1 MLGSCFYLFL
11 FLFYFNPNFSNC
23 SLNSLNC
30 SNNSSYH
37 TERTITHTPPN
48 QDGRAT
54 PSPEHDSEDMHGFD
68 DNHAPVSAAVHNG
81 STRTVSHSIDSPV
94 IRIGTKEP
102 EQTDENFNSFHY
114 WRSPLPDISGEL
126 EMLSS
131 QTSARE
137 TETEEEEE
145 PEQSCPD
152 SKSSH
157 GKATSDQIQ
166 MVLDR
171 LQPHMDDPDVQGE
184 YVELNVCD
192 KL

>member
-1 MLGSCFYLFL
+1 M
-11 FLFYFNPNFSNC
+11 
-23 SLNSLNC
+23 
-30 SNNSSYH
+30 
-37 TERTITHTPPN
+37 
-48 QDGRAT
+48 
-54 PSPEHDSEDMHGFD
+54 
-68 DNHAPVSAAVHNG
+68 
-81 STRTVSHSIDSPV
+81 
-94 IRIGTKEP
+94 

-131 QTSARE
+131 HTSEKAE
-137 TETEEEEE
+137 KQEKEEEG
-145 PEQSCPD
+145 PEHNCPD

-184 YVELNVCD
+184 YIEQECV
-192 KL
+192 